1 MKAVVLPAL
10 FVSRFNTNESLVPPG
25 TLSEALFKP
34 FSSVA
39 SGSVAPLEGF
49 RIAAT
54 LCPCEP
60 LTVNTTLSLA
70 YPPKFKT
77 LTIVTVPALF
87 KYCFA
92 VNGT

>member
-1 MKAVVLPAL
+1 MLPAL
-10 FVSRFNTNESLVPPG
+10 FVSRFNTNESLVPPE
-25 TLSEALFKP
+25 LNEALFKP

-54 LCPCEP
+54 LCPTQP
-60 LTVNTTLSLA
+60 LMVKTTLSFA
-70 YPPKFKT
+70 YPPKCKT

-92 VNGT
+92 VKGT